1 MSEKRYNAEDLV
13 QGLSLSLRQ
22 LRIHIKAKKL
32 VPSIRTG
39 NSLLFTKEDIER
51 FLELRRPMEDDC
63 RYKILVWEPERIG
76 K

>member
-1 MSEKRYNAEDLV
+1 METFYSTDEV
-13 QGLSLSLRQ
+13 VVGLDLSLRQ
-22 LRIHIKAKKL
+22 LRIHIKEKRL

-51 FLELRRPMEDDC
+51 FLALRRPMEDDC
-63 RYKILVWEPERIG
+63 RYKILVWEPKG